1 MAADPGGPGAAP
13 PLEGAPGAIARG
25 LPLLAKLC
33 VAWLHGAMRKRLSPW
48 LWTLVLMAGAAA
60 AMLIAGRSAF
70 CPCGTIRFVS
80 VAAETAEVSQQLAD
94 WYTPSHVV
102 HGLLLYGALWWLLPR
117 FAVGWRMVAAVA
129 VEAVWEV
136 VENSNAVIAVFRTE
150 AAELGAVGDTV
161 LNAEGDIAAMIAG
174 FWLARWLPVWA
185 SAALAVATEIL
196 AYWAIRDGL
205 VLIVLKRILPA
216 GLPG

>member
-1 MAADPGGPGAAP
+1 MAIWRLGAA
-13 PLEGAPGAIARG
+13 LRR
-25 LPLLAKLC
+25 LLAQ
-33 VAWLHGAMRKRLSPW
+33 PW
-48 LWTLVLMAGAAA
+48 VWVLLLMLGAAV
-60 AMLIAGRSAF
+60 AMVLSGRTAF
-70 CPCGTIRFVS
+70 CPCGTIRLAS
-80 VAAETAEVSQQLAD
+80 AAAETAEVSQQLTD
-94 WYTPSHVV
+94 WYTLSHVV

-117 FAVGWRMVAAVA
+117 LAVGWRMVAAVA

-136 VENSNAVIAVFRTE
+136 AENSDAVIAVFRIE

-161 LNAEGDIAAMIAG
+161 LNAEGDIAAMILG

-185 SAALAVATEIL
+185 SAALAVGLELL
-196 AYWAIRDGL
+196 AFWAIRDGL